1 MKQIQ
6 YEIHPAATIFPMMD
20 DMSFDALKADIQKN
34 GLEKVITF
42 YQGKVLDG
50 RNRLRACQELGI
62 EPYGEEIEDDGSG
75 TFDPYQWVLSMNL
88 HRRHLTE
95 SQRAMIGGR
104 LATLKRGYVKT
115 QREKDDAP
123 IGVPSSI
130 EESANMLNVGQRS
143 VVRAKQVLD
152 AGSKEII
159 EAVDSGTLPVS
170 FAAKFVTEEPDKK
183 TQTQLLKKGGKA
195 ALKEHITEPSP
206 FVDGGIRKK
215 PSHDEACVNAFLKA
229 DNKLQVLDALIDK
242 LTNEQRSYFIESVR
256 RLDTRDTLPNQ
267 GDSNQRNKYVEL
279 SLQGKWIAVARSW
292 LEDNCPCSVD
302 EYYQCVSQLMPTHIA
317 SFRGNRNPQ
326 LSMAKAALYRL
337 EKGYSSLQQAPCVDV
352 IDGRITLRSRT

>member
-1 MKQIQ
+1 MTNQQTQ

-20 DMSFDALKADIQKN
+20 EVSFAALKADIQKN

-104 LATLKRGYVKT
+104 LATLKRGDVGNGRKVDG
-115 QREKDDAP
+115 Q
-123 IGVPSSI
+123 ICPSTSLD
-130 EESANMLNVGQRS
+130 ESANMLNVGRRS
-143 VVRAKQVLD
+143 VVSAKQVLG

-159 EAVDSGTLPVS
+159 EAVDSGKLPVS
-170 FAAKFVTEEPDKK
+170 FAAKFVIEEPDKK

-206 FVDGGIRKK
+206 FVDGGDEKAECAVKTLKK
-215 PSHDEACVNAFLKA
+215 LWK
-229 DNKLQVLDALIDK
+229 KWDALQRTAVRVWIDEHY
-242 LTNEQRSYFIESVR
+242 T
-256 RLDTRDTLPNQ
+256 
-267 GDSNQRNKYVEL
+267 
-279 SLQGKWIAVARSW
+279 
-292 LEDNCPCSVD
+292 
-302 EYYQCVSQLMPTHIA
+302 
-317 SFRGNRNPQ
+317 
-326 LSMAKAALYRL
+326 
-337 EKGYSSLQQAPCVDV
+337 DV
-352 IDGRITLRSRT
+352 